1 MKFELWISNSEWIL
15 INLFL
20 STPRHYIYDDDDT
33 NTAVAQEAENQKE
46 ELKKQ
51 RTNYV
56 KKVSLLKKEMKVLK
70 EQHDDLTAGDAPP
83 SPTTKN
89 FIEENDRLQVSLY
102 WLMLISTIM

>member
-1 MKFELWISNSEWIL
+1 MA
-15 INLFL
+15 
-20 STPRHYIYDDDDT
+20 
-33 NTAVAQEAENQKE
+33 AVAQEAENQKE

-70 EQHDDLTAGDAPP
+70 EQRNDLTAGDAPP

-89 FIEENDRLQVSLY
+89 FIEENDRLQVSKGYSKPCDSLPNY
-102 WLMLISTIM
+102 FQHLICRCKSKRNWTL

>member
-1 MKFELWISNSEWIL
+1 MKFELLIINGELIL
-15 INLFL
+15 IDIFLF
-20 STPRHYIYDDDDT
+20 TPPTLYIYSI
-33 NTAVAQEAENQKE
+33 NTQLAAVAQEAENQKE

-70 EQHDDLTAGDAPP
+70 EQRDDLTAGDAPP

-89 FIEENDRLQVSLY
+89 FIEENDRLQVTY
-102 WLMLISTIM
+102 IYIYEIV

>member
-1 MKFELWISNSEWIL
+1 MA
-15 INLFL
+15 
-20 STPRHYIYDDDDT
+20 
-33 NTAVAQEAENQKE
+33 AVAQEAENQKE

-70 EQHDDLTAGDAPP
+70 EQRNDLTAGDAPP

-89 FIEENDRLQVSLY
+89 FIEENDRLQVSQYDDIAIHAISFQIIILN
-102 WLMLISTIM
+102 LICRCKSKKNWTQLRTS

>member
-1 MKFELWISNSEWIL
+1 MIFFFLPRPLYIYQL
-15 INLFL
+15 INTRLA
-20 STPRHYIYDDDDT
+20 
-33 NTAVAQEAENQKE
+33 AVAQEAENQKE

-70 EQHDDLTAGDAPP
+70 EQRDDLTAGDAPP

-89 FIEENDRLQVSLY
+89 FIEENDRIQVKY
-102 WLMLISTIM
+102 IKK

>member
-1 MKFELWISNSEWIL
+1 MSFSLP
-15 INLFL
+15 
-20 STPRHYIYDDDDT
+20 PRNYIYNDDE

-89 FIEENDRLQVSLY
+89 FIEENDRLQVSLP
-102 WLMLISTIM
+102 W

>member
-1 MKFELWISNSEWIL
+1 MN
-15 INLFL
+15 INCCL
-20 STPRHYIYDDDDT
+20 SLYPPQLYIQYNDDE

-89 FIEENDRLQVSLY
+89 FIVENDRLQVSLHCKC
-102 WLMLISTIM
+102 